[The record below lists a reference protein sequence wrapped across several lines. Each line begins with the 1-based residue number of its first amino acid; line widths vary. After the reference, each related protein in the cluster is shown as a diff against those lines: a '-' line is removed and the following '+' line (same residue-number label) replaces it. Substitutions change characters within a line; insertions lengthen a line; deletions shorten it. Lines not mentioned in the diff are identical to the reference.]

1 MLGAEGVAKIRIFE
15 HETEI
20 SRLKLHDISVW
31 FSSNVLI
38 ASWEY
43 HPEST
48 GLRNLKYLGCSE
60 AVKFW
65 ESKRAWSK
73 QNNPR
78 ARENHDNPNPVART

>member
-1 MLGAEGVAKIRIFE
+1 MLGAEGVPKIRIFE
-15 HETEI
+15 HEMEL
-20 SRLKLHDISVW
+20 SRPKLHEISVW

-43 HPEST
+43 HPESI
-48 GLRNLKYLGCSE
+48 GLHNLKYLGCSE

-65 ESKRAWSK
+65 DSKRAWSK

-78 ARENHDNPNPVART
+78 GRKNHDNPNPVART